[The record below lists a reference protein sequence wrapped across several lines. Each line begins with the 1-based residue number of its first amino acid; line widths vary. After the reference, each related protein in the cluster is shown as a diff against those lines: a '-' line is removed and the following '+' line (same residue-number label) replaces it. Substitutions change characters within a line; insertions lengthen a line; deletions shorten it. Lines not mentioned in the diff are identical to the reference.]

1 MQISLLFPLRVNF
14 NRTVKKTHS
23 YSNPHPPR
31 MHVGPRWKNE
41 RKKEAVEI
49 PTFFLLSTFYTLNA
63 RFLQLE
69 EEKKKEPS
77 ITRSLRTKQLG

>member
-1 MQISLLFPLRVNF
+1 
-14 NRTVKKTHS
+14 
-23 YSNPHPPR
+23 

-69 EEKKKEPS
+69 EEKK
-77 ITRSLRTKQLG
+77 TKKSRR

>member
-1 MQISLLFPLRVNF
+1 M
-14 NRTVKKTHS
+14 
-23 YSNPHPPR
+23 
-31 MHVGPRWKNE
+31 
-41 RKKEAVEI
+41 

-69 EEKKKEPS
+69 EEKKKKEPS

>member
-1 MQISLLFPLRVNF
+1 
-14 NRTVKKTHS
+14 
-23 YSNPHPPR
+23 

-69 EEKKKEPS
+69 EKKNKKEPS